1 MMSWITEISSETT
14 DPALA
19 NAYAAIT
26 RVRGKVA
33 NILRAHSLDPQFTLM
48 HLDLYAHLM
57 FGGCGLSRAEREA
70 VAVAVSHS
78 NGCTYCVAHH
88 LEALQHHLQ
97 DEPTLAAILDARH
110 VQLPPRMAALLDYA
124 RTLTEC
130 PEFVDATFIERL
142 HAAGL
147 EDPDILRLNLVV
159 GYFNLV
165 NRIALGLGVD
175 IDDPRGF
182 RDDGEVS
189 EH

>member
-1 MMSWITEISSETT
+1 MSWIAEVAPETA

-19 NAYAAIT
+19 KAYAEIA
-26 RVRGKVA
+26 RARGKVA
-33 NILRAHSLDPQFTLM
+33 NILRAHSLDPQFTLL
-48 HLDLYAHLM
+48 HLNLYTHLM
-57 FGGCGLSRAEREA
+57 FGHCGLSRTEREA

-78 NGCTYCVAHH
+78 NGCAYCVAHH

-97 DEPTLAAILDARH
+97 DEATLAAILDARH
-110 VQLPPRMAALLDYA
+110 AQLPLRLAALLDYA

-142 HAAGL
+142 HHEGL
-147 EDPDILRLNLVV
+147 NDDAILRLNLVV

-165 NRIALGLGVD
+165 NRIALGLGVA

-182 RDDGEVS
+182 RDDSEVS

>member
-1 MMSWITEISSETT
+1 MSWIAEVPPEAA
-14 DPALA
+14 DPAMA
-19 NAYAAIT
+19 EAYATIA
-26 RVRGKVA
+26 RARGKVA
-33 NILRAHSLDPQFTLM
+33 NILRAHSLDARFTQI
-48 HLDLYAHLM
+48 HLELYTHLM
-57 FGGCGLSRAEREA
+57 FGSCGLSRAEREA

-78 NGCTYCVAHH
+78 NGCAYCIAHH
-88 LEALQHHLQ
+88 MEALQHHLQ
-97 DEPTLAAILDARH
+97 DETALAAILDARH

-165 NRIALGLGVD
+165 NRIALGLGVA

-189 EH
+189 GH